1 LLKFNAQEGV
11 MADKECDAL
20 VIGAGPGGYVCAI
33 RLGQLKQKTI
43 IVEKVWIGGTCLHV
57 GCIPSKALITAA
69 KFYEKLHHA
78 SDFGVNVQGA
88 TIDFKKMVDW
98 ERGVVSKFSG
108 GVSQLL
114 KSNHVE
120 TVMGEAH
127 FLSANEV
134 EVRTNDG
141 KTITIH
147 AKNIVIATGSVPSS
161 IPPFPFDGERII
173 SSTEALYLQEIP
185 KRLFVIGGGYIG
197 LEMGIMFAHLGAKV
211 TVVEMMEQL
220 LPGFDAELVRTL
232 TRSLRAKGIEYFVNA
247 KAKKSEGTVGNMKV
261 TVEIEGADRVFEAD
275 RVLVTVGRKPNTAG
289 LAIEKSGVKPDQ
301 KGFVPVNNK
310 CQTYVPGIYAI
321 GDVIGNPMLAHKAS
335 KEGEIVAEIIA
346 GHNRVVDYVAMPAVI
361 FTDPEIAVVGMSESE
376 AKEKGYDVGAGK
388 FPFAASA
395 RALTQG
401 ATDGYVKI
409 IFDKESKQVLGF
421 HIIGPE
427 ASDLIG
433 EAALALE
440 MGSSVEDI
448 ALTVHPHPTLTET
461 MMEAA
466 KASLG
471 EAIHIL
477 NR

>member
-1 LLKFNAQEGV
+1 
-11 MADKECDAL
+11 MADKQCDAL

-43 IVEKVWIGGTCLHV
+43 LVEKAWIGGTCLFV

-69 KFYEKLHHA
+69 KFHEKLKHA
-78 SDFGVNVQGA
+78 SDFGVNVQGVS
-88 TIDFKKMVDW
+88 IDFQKMVQW
-98 ERGVVSKFSG
+98 EKGIIEKFSN
-108 GVSQLL
+108 GVKQLL
-114 KSNHVE
+114 KSNGVE
-120 TVMGEAH
+120 TVMGTAR
-127 FLSANEV
+127 FISANEV
-134 EVRTNDG
+134 EVRNGDSTT
-141 KTITIH
+141 TIS
-147 AKNIVIATGSVPSS
+147 AKNIVIATGSVPVG

-173 SSTEALYLQEIP
+173 SSTEALVLPEIP
-185 KRLFVIGGGYIG
+185 QRLLVIGGGYIG
-197 LEMGIMFAHLGAKV
+197 LEMGIMYAHLGSKV
-211 TVVEMMEQL
+211 TVVEMMDQL

-232 TRSLRAKGIEYFVNA
+232 SKSLRQKGIEYFVKA
-247 KAKKSEGTVGNMKV
+247 KAKGFEGNVGQIKV
-261 TVEIEGADRVFEAD
+261 TVEIEGQDRIFETD
-275 RVLVTVGRKPNTAG
+275 RVLVTVGRKPNSAG
-289 LAIEKSGVKPDQ
+289 LEPENAGVKPDAR
-301 KGFVPVNNK
+301 GFVPVNNK
-310 CQTYVPGIYAI
+310 CQTSVPHIYAI
-321 GDVIGNPMLAHKAS
+321 GDLIGNPMLAHKAS

-361 FTDPEIAVVGMSESE
+361 FTDPEIATVGISEAE
-376 AKEKGYDVGAGK
+376 AKEKGINAASGK

-401 ATDGYVKI
+401 ATDGYVKV
-409 IFDKESKQVLGF
+409 IFDKDSKQVLGF

-440 MGSSVEDI
+440 MGSTVEDI

-466 KASLG
+466 KAALG
-471 EAIHIL
+471 EAIHIM

>member
-1 LLKFNAQEGV
+1 
-11 MADKECDAL
+11 MADKQCDAL

-43 IVEKVWIGGTCLHV
+43 LVEKAWIGGTCLFV

-69 KFYEKLHHA
+69 KFHEKLKHA
-78 SDFGVNVQGA
+78 SDFGINVQGVS
-88 TIDFKKMVDW
+88 IDFQKMVQW
-98 ERGVVSKFSG
+98 EKGIIDKFSN
-108 GVSQLL
+108 GVKQLL
-114 KSNHVE
+114 KSNGVE
-120 TVMGEAH
+120 TVMGTARFISAH
-127 FLSANEV
+127 EV
-134 EVRTNDG
+134 EVRNGDTTT
-141 KTITIH
+141 TIS
-147 AKNIVIATGSVPSS
+147 AKNIVIATGSVPVG

-173 SSTEALYLQEIP
+173 SSTEALVLPEIP
-185 KRLFVIGGGYIG
+185 QRLLVIGGGYIG
-197 LEMGIMFAHLGAKV
+197 LEMGIMYAHLGSKV
-211 TVVEMMEQL
+211 TVVEMMDQL

-232 TRSLRAKGIEYFVNA
+232 SKSLRQKGIEYFVKA
-247 KAKKSEGTVGNMKV
+247 KAKGFEGNVGQIKV
-261 TVEIEGADRVFEAD
+261 TVEIEGQDRIFETD
-275 RVLVTVGRKPNTAG
+275 RVLVTVGRKPNSAG
-289 LAIEKSGVKPDQ
+289 LEPEKAGVKPDAR
-301 KGFVPVNNK
+301 GFVPVNNK
-310 CQTYVPGIYAI
+310 CQTSVPHIYAI
-321 GDVIGNPMLAHKAS
+321 GDLIGNPMLAHKAS

-361 FTDPEIAVVGMSESE
+361 FTDPEIATVGISEAE
-376 AKEKGYDVGAGK
+376 AKEKGINAASGK

-401 ATDGYVKI
+401 ATDGYVKV
-409 IFDKESKQVLGF
+409 IFDKDSKQVLGF

-440 MGSSVEDI
+440 MGSTVEDI

-466 KASLG
+466 KAALG
-471 EAIHIL
+471 EAIHIV